1 MTSSI
6 LRKLLV
12 AGACVAAL
20 GVVACKPKPA
30 AETTAAS
37 DAAAAASDASAAA
50 SAAASDAAAAASSAS
65 DAAAAA
71 SDAAPASQ

>member
-1 MTSSI
+1 MTSNMI
-6 LRKLLV
+6 RKILV

-30 AETTAAS
+30 AETAAS
-37 DAAAAASDASAAA
+37 DAAAASDSAAA
-50 SAAASDAAAAASSAS
+50 AMTAASDAEASAS

-71 SDAAPASQ
+71 SDAAAAAQ